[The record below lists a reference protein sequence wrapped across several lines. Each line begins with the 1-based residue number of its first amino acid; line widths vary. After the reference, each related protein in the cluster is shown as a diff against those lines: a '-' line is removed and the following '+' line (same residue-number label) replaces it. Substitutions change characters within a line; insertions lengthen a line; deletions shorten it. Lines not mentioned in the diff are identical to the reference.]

1 VDEAKR
7 RVILEALEEAGRN
20 RTRAASLLGLSRQSL
35 LYEMKRLAITD

>member
-7 RVILEALEEAGRN
+7 RVILETLSETGGN
-20 RTRAASLLGLSRQSL
+20 RTQAAALLELSRQSL